1 MKKRPEI
8 DELVRKADALIEA
21 LPYMQ
26 KFRGKSIVIK
36 YGGSAMVNDDLK
48 EGFARDISLLS
59 HIGIN
64 PVVVHGGGPQIGET
78 LARMNIKTEFIQGM
92 RVTDHETINV
102 VEMVLVG
109 KVNKEIVANI
119 NRAGGKAVGLSG
131 KDGALIQAEKMMV
144 EKKNPAVDRPEIIDI
159 GMVGKITHVDT
170 SVLEPLE
177 KAGFIPVIAPVGYG
191 ENGETFNINADF
203 VAGAIAGAVGA
214 EKLVLLTDEAGILDS
229 NGNLVPTLTEKEAES
244 MIEKGVIKGGME
256 PKVKACFSALDA
268 GVKKA
273 HIIDGRIAHSALLEI
288 FTNTGVGTEIL
299 CD

>member
-8 DELVRKADALIEA
+8 DELVQKASALIEA

-26 KFRGKSIVIK
+26 KFRDKSIVIK
-36 YGGSAMVNDDLK
+36 YGGSAMANDDLK

-131 KDGALIQAEKMMV
+131 KDGAFIQAEKMMV
-144 EKKNPAVDRPEIIDI
+144 EKKNPAVDRPEIIDV

-203 VAGAIAGAVGA
+203 VAGGIAGAVGA
-214 EKLVLLTDEAGILDS
+214 EKLVLLTDEAGILDGD
-229 NGNLVPTLTEKEAES
+229 GNLVQTLTEKEAES
-244 MIEKGVIKGGME
+244 MIEKGIITGGME

-299 CD
+299 CN